1 MSKRKEIKEEL
12 TAIWGRNN
20 QLSDKN
26 EMQWNSL
33 IVKYADW
40 AMLDSVH

>member
-1 MSKRKEIKEEL
+1 MSKRKEIKNEL
-12 TAIWGRNN
+12 TAIWARNN

-26 EMQWNSL
+26 E